1 MIQPRRP
8 SSASTGIPKRAAR
21 RSTAAGDAAA
31 TRAGSRSS
39 VHSCT
44 VYVAGNRSAWP
55 VRCECPL
62 GGRCQLLNVDQTP
75 FDPTRLGN
83 GHLRMSLVWTPQVR
97 LASAVRSGPNPARLH
112 LVADSCAM
120 RVGAGAP
127 EATKQASRPSASSAS
142 PRSHCDTTCY
152 VAIGGTEC
160 VTAAVIPARRGR
172 TGPPNGSRCERRF
185 NGGCR
190 RRRSWPG
197 PGSPGRSAAGGGCIP
212 ASSRRSR
219 PARGS
224 GTRRC

>member
-62 GGRCQLLNVDQTP
+62 GGRCQLLNVDQSP
-75 FDPTRLGN
+75 FDQTRLGN

-112 LVADSCAM
+112 LVAHSCTM

-127 EATKQASRPSASSAS
+127 ESNETGVKTIGVVGVTALPLRHNVL
-142 PRSHCDTTCY
+142 RR
-152 VAIGGTEC
+152 IGGTEC

-172 TGPPNGSRCERRF
+172 TGPPNGSRCESRF